1 MIFVPMNKLV
11 LVEKLP
17 SKKAKTI
24 GSFVVPDETLAPR
37 YSVVK
42 VLRCSDLAK
51 NDLLIAE
58 DDLIVVQT
66 ALIDEVEFDG
76 NKFHVVTESGIVGR
90 LQENQF

>member
-11 LVEKLP
+11 LVEKMP

-24 GSFVVPDETLAPR
+24 GSFVVPEETLAPR

-42 VLRCSDLAK
+42 VLRANVDSG
-51 NDLLIAE
+51 LLISE
-58 DDLIVVQT
+58 GDLIVVQT
-66 ALIDEVEFDG
+66 ALVDEIEFDG